1 MLGERQP
8 SNRESS
14 DLLKKSA
21 EELNGRSADK
31 SAGRMGKGSTSSHE
45 EDLLENDDEGKLK
58 GNRKK
63 RWKSS
68 FRARISSLLS
78 LSVCTEFS
86 EFKAYY
92 ENTCLRGFFCSE
104 ACVQALSFYF
114 S

>member
-21 EELNGRSADK
+21 EELIGRSADK

-58 GNRKK
+58 GNRKETMEIELG
-63 RWKSS
+63 RELVLCLAFLFAQSFPSS
-68 FRARISSLLS
+68 RPTMKIP
-78 LSVCTEFS
+78 V
-86 EFKAYY
+86 
-92 ENTCLRGFFCSE
+92 
-104 ACVQALSFYF
+104 
-114 S
+114 